1 MGAYSEES
9 SKQSSPREVFLRG
22 VLMGVAELVPGVSGG
37 TIAFISGIYYRLV
50 SALSS
55 FGPQSLKLVM
65 QPRHFWRHHQLGFL
79 LILLVGMV
87 AGILVFARLIGFM
100 MEAAEPVLWAFFF
113 GVIAVSVLQIGA
125 ARAPRYL
132 AAYGALGVL
141 AGLLFLSLP
150 SVDMS
155 ESMFVL
161 FVAGMVAVSA
171 WILPGISG
179 SFVLLLLGLYDDV
192 ILAVNQLDWTFLLVL
207 AGGCGS
213 GLMLFTRALGW
224 LLMRF
229 EDALLAFLTG
239 FMATALIRLWPWQI
253 VASQS
258 VPDAYGVFQTL
269 QLPQQYA
276 AAGSEAYLGLSL
288 MAALLGG
295 AGIWLLSKLS
305 SQ

>member
-1 MGAYSEES
+1 MEANSEES
-9 SKQSSPREVFLRG
+9 SKQSSPREVFVRG
-22 VLMGVAELVPGVSGG
+22 VLMGLAELVPGVSGG

-65 QPRHFWRHHQLGFL
+65 QPRQFWQHHQLDFL
-79 LILLVGMV
+79 LALAGGMV

-113 GVIAVSVLQIGA
+113 GVIAVSVFQIGA
-125 ARAPRYL
+125 ACPPRCL
-132 AAYGALGVL
+132 AVYGALGVL

-155 ESMFVL
+155 GSMFAL
-161 FVAGMVAVSA
+161 FIAGMMAVSA

-192 ILAVNQLDWTFLLVL
+192 ILAVNQLNWTFLLVL

-213 GLMLFTRALGW
+213 GLLLFTRALGW

-229 EDALLAFLTG
+229 ENALLAFLTG
-239 FMATALIRLWPWQI
+239 VMATALIKLWPWQI

-258 VPDAYGVFQTL
+258 ASDAYGVFHTL
-269 QLPQQYA
+269 QSPQQYA
-276 AAGSEAYLGLSL
+276 AAGNEAYLGLSL

-305 SQ
+305 PQ

>member
-1 MGAYSEES
+1 
-9 SKQSSPREVFLRG
+9 
-22 VLMGVAELVPGVSGG
+22 
-37 TIAFISGIYYRLV
+37 
-50 SALSS
+50 
-55 FGPQSLKLVM
+55 
-65 QPRHFWRHHQLGFL
+65 
-79 LILLVGMV
+79 
-87 AGILVFARLIGFM
+87 M

-125 ARAPRYL
+125 ARPPRYL
-132 AAYGALGVL
+132 AAYGALGLL

-155 ESMFVL
+155 GSMFAL
-161 FVAGMVAVSA
+161 FIAGMVAVSA

-213 GLMLFTRALGW
+213 GLLLFTRALGW

-239 FMATALIRLWPWQI
+239 FMATALIKLWPWQI

-258 VPDAYGVFQTL
+258 APDAYDVFHTL
-269 QLPQQYA
+269 QSPQQYA
-276 AAGSEAYLGLSL
+276 AAGNEAYLGLSL

-305 SQ
+305 PQ

>member
-22 VLMGVAELVPGVSGG
+22 VLMGLAELVPGVSGG
-37 TIAFISGIYYRLV
+37 TIAFISGIYYQLV

-65 QPRHFWRHHQLGFL
+65 QPRHFWRHHHLGFL
-79 LILLVGMV
+79 LTLLVGMV

-258 VPDAYGVFQTL
+258 APDAYGVFQTL

-276 AAGSEAYLGLSL
+276 AAGGEAYLGLSL